1 VSARELITEHLDLWT
16 GAVTQKSTRGRG
28 SNSKIELTGNKR
40 LRELILELAVRGKL
54 IEQNSGDDP
63 ASSLI
68 AEVRNQRCALVGERQ
83 LGKQTELSEV
93 TNTEVPYQLP
103 KGWGWCRLG
112 DLAEIIRGVTYK
124 KHQVL
129 DQATDNHIVL
139 LRANNIQETI
149 TDDALIYVPLELV
162 NDRQLITKGDILIA
176 MSSGSANLVG
186 KAAQTNRDLQATFG
200 AFCGAVRPL
209 KQKISSYL
217 GLYMTTPLYRDQA
230 QASGKGIGINNLNKK
245 ALNNMLVPV
254 PPEKEQHRIVQKVD
268 ELMALCDR
276 LEQQTSDQLEA
287 HETLVD
293 TLLDTLTQ
301 SKNATE
307 LAENWA
313 RLAAHF
319 DTLFTTEK
327 SIDKLKQTILQLAV
341 MGRLVDQ
348 DAEDEPATSIVSR
361 ASRIKAQLLADKLI
375 KKQKELPGIT
385 EAEKPSSIP
394 SHWTYARLD
403 DVCTEI
409 TSGSTPPK
417 SEFNEA
423 FGVPYLKV
431 YNIRSQRINFKYKPQ
446 FITGEYHQTSLKRSK
461 LLPGDVVMNIVGP
474 PLGKTAVIPA
484 DYPEWNCN
492 QAIVRFRPIEIEL
505 NHFIHLYLKAGI
517 FLDTMELIG
526 TAGQDNISVTKSRSI
541 VIPLPPKAEQHRIVQ
556 KVDELI
562 ALCDQLKERLSQAN
576 ETRSQLAGAVV
587 EGALRT

>member
-1 VSARELITEHLDLWT
+1 MSARELITEHLDLWT

-541 VIPLPPKAEQHRIVQ
+541 VIPLPPKAEQHRILQ
-556 KVDELI
+556 KVDELL
-562 ALCDQLKERLSQAN
+562 ALCNQLKERLNQTS
-576 ETRSQLAGAVV
+576 ETRHQLAEAVV
-587 EGALRT
+587 EGALS

>member
-287 HETLVD
+287 HKTLVD

-556 KVDELI
+556 KVDELMT
-562 ALCDQLKERLSQAN
+562 LCDQLKERLNQASG
-576 ETRSQLAGAVV
+576 TRCQLAEAAADK
-587 EGALRT
+587 ALN

>member
-1 VSARELITEHLDLWT
+1 MSARELITEHLDLWT

-319 DTLFTTEK
+319 DTLFNTEQ

-341 MGRLVDQ
+341 MGRLVEQ
-348 DAEDEPATSIVSR
+348 DAGDEPTEALLS
-361 ASRIKAQLLADKLI
+361 KLADIKRQLI
-375 KKQKELPGIT
+375 SQGLLKKERNDYQVDKDEAPYEIPTNWRWCSLTDIGELARGKSKHRPRNDPALYRNGTVPLIQTGDVARAAPRVTTFSAKYNRKGVEQSRLWKPGTLCIT
-385 EAEKPSSIP
+385 IAANIGDTGILGFDACFPDSVVGFTP
-394 SHWTYARLD
+394 FD
-403 DVCTEI
+403 D
-409 TSGSTPPK
+409 S
-417 SEFNEA
+417 
-423 FGVPYLKV
+423 LKV
-431 YNIRSQRINFKYKPQ
+431 EYFEYFLRTAKQHLEQFAPATAQKNIN
-446 FITGEYHQTSLKRSK
+446 L
-461 LLPGDVVMNIVGP
+461 DV
-474 PLGKTAVIPA
+474 LQKTLV
-484 DYPEWNCN
+484 
-492 QAIVRFRPIEIEL
+492 
-505 NHFIHLYLKAGI
+505 
-517 FLDTMELIG
+517 
-526 TAGQDNISVTKSRSI
+526 
-541 VIPLPPKAEQHRIVQ
+541 PLPPSTEIARIVQ
-556 KVDELI
+556 KVDELMN
-562 ALCDQLKERLSQAN
+562 LCDQLKERLNQTS
-576 ETRSQLAGAVV
+576 ETRHQLAEAVV
-587 EGALRT
+587 EGALN

>member
-16 GAVTQKSTRGRG
+16 GAVTKKSSRGRG
-28 SNSKIELTGNKR
+28 SNGKVELTGIKK
-40 LRELILELAVRGKL
+40 LRELVLKLAVMGKL
-54 IEQNSGDDP
+54 VHQDPSDESVSTILNRIEIERTKLVVDGKLKKRKTLPQVAEEEMPFELPSGWEWVRLGTIAEAQSGYAFKSGEYTSEGTFVLRVTNINQDGSIDASDAKYITPESAENNYKNFQLFADDVLLVMVGGSLGKIGVVPAKTLPAVLNQNMWKIQRFDSISRDYFVYGLKQINAHQIVITSSTHGHLSKGNYLSKLFPLPPIAEQN
-63 ASSLI
+63 
-68 AEVRNQRCALVGERQ
+68 
-83 LGKQTELSEV
+83 
-93 TNTEVPYQLP
+93 
-103 KGWGWCRLG
+103 
-112 DLAEIIRGVTYK
+112 
-124 KHQVL
+124 
-129 DQATDNHIVL
+129 
-139 LRANNIQETI
+139 
-149 TDDALIYVPLELV
+149 
-162 NDRQLITKGDILIA
+162 
-176 MSSGSANLVG
+176 
-186 KAAQTNRDLQATFG
+186 
-200 AFCGAVRPL
+200 
-209 KQKISSYL
+209 
-217 GLYMTTPLYRDQA
+217 
-230 QASGKGIGINNLNKK
+230 
-245 ALNNMLVPV
+245 
-254 PPEKEQHRIVQKVD
+254 RIVQKVD
-268 ELMALCDR
+268 ELMTLCNR
-276 LEQQTSDQLEA
+276 LEQQTSDQIEA
-287 HETLVD
+287 HKTLVD
-293 TLLDTLTQ
+293 TLLGTLTQ
-301 SKNATE
+301 SENATE
-307 LAENWA
+307 LTNNWA

-319 DTLFTTEK
+319 DTLFTTEQ
-327 SIDKLKQTILQLAV
+327 SIDKLMQTILQLAV
-341 MGRLVDQ
+341 MGRLVEQ
-348 DAEDEPATSIVSR
+348 DTEDEPATSIVSR

-385 EAEKPSSIP
+385 EAEKPASIP

-556 KVDELI
+556 KVDELMT
-562 ALCDQLKERLSQAN
+562 LCDQLKERLNQASG
-576 ETRSQLAGAVV
+576 TRCQLAEAAADK
-587 EGALRT
+587 ALN

>member
-1 VSARELITEHLDLWT
+1 MSARELITEHLDLWT

-293 TLLDTLTQ
+293 ALLGTLTQ
-301 SKNATE
+301 SKNSAE
-307 LAENWA
+307 LAGNWA

-556 KVDELI
+556 KVDELMT
-562 ALCDQLKERLSQAN
+562 LCDQLKERLNQASG
-576 ETRSQLAGAVV
+576 TRCQLAEAAADK
-587 EGALRT
+587 ALN

>member
-1 VSARELITEHLDLWT
+1 MSARELITEHLDLWT

>member
-1 VSARELITEHLDLWT
+1 MSARELITEHLDLWT

-556 KVDELI
+556 KVDELMT
-562 ALCDQLKERLSQAN
+562 LCDQLKERLNQAS
-576 ETRSQLAGAVV
+576 ETRCQLAGSVIEKSLV
-587 EGALRT
+587 